1 MARLLAIRPGR
12 SNGHAM
18 RPLIRL
24 ENVGKVFLQAGAERV
39 VLQALTAEVAQG
51 EFVSIR
57 GRSGSGKSTLL
68 NLLAGI
74 DLPTSGDVFVA
85 DACVNRMGAGRRSR
99 FRRDTIGFVFQF
111 FHLIPT
117 LTVLENVRLP
127 AELAGQPQKYAT
139 SASRALLD
147 EVGLLARAAEF
158 PDRLSGG
165 EQQRVAIAR
174 ALLRDPPLILADE
187 PTGNLDRQSGERVM
201 ELLTRLAGG
210 QRKTLLVVTHS
221 RRIALQAERHL
232 ILEDGQLV
240 PDRDLTAGTP

>member
-1 MARLLAIRPGR
+1 LNSQPPA
-12 SNGHAM
+12 
-18 RPLIRL
+18 PLIRL
-24 ENVGKVFLQAGAERV
+24 ENVSKVFVQAGEERV
-39 VLQALTAEVAQG
+39 VLQGLTAVVAQG

-74 DLPTSGDVFVA
+74 DLPTSGDIRVA
-85 DACVNRMGAGRRSR
+85 DICVNRMGASERSR
-99 FRRDTIGFVFQF
+99 FRRDMIGFVFQF

-127 AELAGQPQKYAT
+127 AELAGQPVGAAT
-139 SASRALLD
+139 SASRAVLD

-174 ALLRDPPLILADE
+174 ALLRDPPLVLADE
-187 PTGNLDRQSGERVM
+187 PTGNLDRQSGERIM
-201 ELLTRLAGG
+201 ELLTRLARG

-221 RRIALQAERHL
+221 RRIALLADRHVM
-232 ILEDGQLV
+232 LEDGLLV
-240 PDRDLTAGTP
+240 PDTDLTTAAA